1 MATRGLEGDLF
12 NKYFSNVRLM
22 PVFSDWAMTLGDDA
36 AACAPEA
43 KVLPRTYASEAA
55 ATCVDYGARLSA
67 RFQELCRKMQRVDSL
82 AWAAVVGFGG
92 DVAASVTGVLQGN
105 AASSLIV
112 ATELSTVQLK
122 NTKLMLNMGFTG
134 TGVLMVDASTLHV
147 NNSTLSNNLAVTF
160 GGAVAAASG
169 TFVEIVNSRF
179 DYNIAAGG
187 GALFAS
193 GHVTQAINTTFSANC
208 AVGGVDD
215 EWALDQQQGLLAY
228 EGRGGAVWAVG
239 GNHTTMANTTFL
251 HNVAAAGSA
260 INSMAGNLTLKGCL
274 LKDNWA
280 STYGGGL
287 TVWKGLAG
295 ITGTVFVSN
304 TAEVAGGAV
313 ALIPASVTVDNS
325 SMQHNAG
332 GQCGGGLF
340 MTALFETTLVS
351 TSWQADSS
359 FNNVQQ

>member
-1 MATRGLEGDLF
+1 
-12 NKYFSNVRLM
+12 
-22 PVFSDWAMTLGDDA
+22 
-36 AACAPEA
+36 
-43 KVLPRTYASEAA
+43 
-55 ATCVDYGARLSA
+55 
-67 RFQELCRKMQRVDSL
+67 MQRVDSL